1 MLEEEIQKQWD
12 IKAEKNNLSVLNVKN
27 ILKVR
32 ESLLRLNF
40 DIVIVSREGS
50 SAFRDSEVMVT
61 ISFPREQLYGQ
72 LLQLLMNILKHCSTM
87 QFKNS

>member
-1 MLEEEIQKQWD
+1 MDEVLEEEIQKQWD

-40 DIVIVSREGS
+40 DLVIVSREGS
-50 SAFRDSEVMVT
+50 SA
-61 ISFPREQLYGQ
+61 
-72 LLQLLMNILKHCSTM
+72 LLVIQKS
-87 QFKNS
+87 

>member
-40 DIVIVSREGS
+40 DLVIVSREGS
-50 SAFRDSEVMVT
+50 SALLVIQKSWSLSVFRC
-61 ISFPREQLYGQ
+61 
-72 LLQLLMNILKHCSTM
+72 LMPV
-87 QFKNS
+87 